1 MKGSGPERPGRL
13 TGCDKRE
20 RMQITAMPNRQSSA
34 VSSPRS
40 GPAAAAAGTAAA
52 TAAAVLSRPARPAHH
67 RPPHRER
74 GLAAAAQLL
83 ALLALAGLVGLAGWL
98 GYRYTFDAALARQAE
113 RGQVQLRLYGQALSS
128 ELARYDFVPSLLSL
142 DDEISALLA
151 RPEDS
156 ARVAAANAHLAA
168 VNARAGTL
176 AVFVLDRQGRVRATS
191 NWQRPDSYLGE
202 DLSFRPYFQAAIDG
216 QLGRFYGVGT
226 TRDESGYYLSAPLGN
241 GNGQRPSG
249 VAVVKVG
256 LEPLEQRWQS
266 ADMQMLLSDENGVV
280 ILASEP
286 SWKLRARRPLSAAQ
300 RERLNR
306 SLQYNRAPLEPLEFT
321 RVRAMNNGDALVRMR
336 RGPSMLEQNAMLP
349 GTEWQLTLLT
359 DTSQAR
365 MAALNTAA
373 LCGVLTAFVLLLG
386 AAWNVRRR
394 IVSERLAARAAL
406 EAANSELERKVAER
420 TADLTSANHLL
431 QTEIAERIRTE
442 RELRQAQDGLL
453 QAGKLAAVGQM
464 STGIAHE
471 LNQPLAALRTLSGN
485 TQKFLARGDLATAQ
499 ANLGTIIGLVEKM
512 GRITGALKS
521 FARKPGRNGKGSAL
535 LADAIDNALFL
546 LETRVQAVQPQIVR
560 DVDRTLAVAC
570 DPNRLE
576 QVLVNLIGNAL
587 DAMAAGPAQGAQPA
601 RLELRAAVAE
611 GMVRCTVRDNGPG
624 LSEEAFARLFEPF
637 FTTKPAGQGLGLG
650 LTLSA
655 GILDEYGGTLVASNH
670 PDGGACFTMV
680 LPMAG
685 KETHHG
691 AQTQ

>member
-52 TAAAVLSRPARPAHH
+52 VPSRPARSAHH
-67 RPPHRER
+67 RPPQRER

-142 DDEISALLA
+142 DDEISSLLA

-685 KETHHG
+685 KETHNG